1 MESLLVLSI
10 VAQQLNLS
18 AKVTRV
24 WKEERRSAVM
34 GIA

>member
-18 AKVTRV
+18 AKVKRD
-24 WKEERRSAVM
+24 WKAEKQNAVM